1 MPPYPHTTCVVM
13 DNNEINC
20 MLRNSSDIMGQR
32 KIEGV
37 DGEHRYFDL
46 KVKLATATAKNFA
59 GNM

>member
-1 MPPYPHTTCVVM
+1 
-13 DNNEINC
+13 